1 MALLFESRVVYFA
14 QLRKD
19 LRTEI
24 EIKVPEGETMFDY
37 SGSTALITGASKGL
51 GAAFA
56 EALAERGMNLVL
68 VARSTDELNVL
79 STRIYAKNKIQRT
92 VLSIDLADPRS
103 PQTIAEELERR
114 GIQVDLLVNNAGFGL
129 SGEFLS
135 HDPKQQ
141 HAEIEV
147 NVQALV
153 ALTRH
158 FGKLMAARGKGGI
171 INVASNASFQPL
183 PYMATYAATKAFV
196 LHFSE
201 AVHHELIR
209 KGVHVMASCPG
220 PTATSFFDDTS
231 THMSPKD
238 MDSSESVVRRTLEAF
253 DQGRAVAYPGR
264 TTVRIASWL
273 PRLLPRALV
282 VRIAGM
288 ATAKMGLSD

>member
-1 MALLFESRVVYFA
+1 
-14 QLRKD
+14 
-19 LRTEI
+19 
-24 EIKVPEGETMFDY
+24 MFDY
-37 SGSTALITGASKGL
+37 SGSTALVTGASKGL

-56 EALAERGMNLVL
+56 EALAGRGMNLVL

-79 STRIYAKNKIQRT
+79 STRLYAKYKIQRT
-92 VLSIDLADPRS
+92 ILSIDLADPSS
-103 PQTIAEELERR
+103 PKTIAEELERR

-135 HDPKQQ
+135 HDPRQEQ
-141 HAEIEV
+141 AEIEV

-153 ALTRH
+153 ALTHH
-158 FGKLMAARGKGGI
+158 FGKAMAARAKGGI

-201 AVHHELIR
+201 AIHRELIG
-209 KGVHVMASCPG
+209 KGVHVMATCPG

-231 THMSPKD
+231 THLSPKD

-253 DQGRAVAYPGR
+253 DQRRVVAYPGR
-264 TTVRIASWL
+264 MTVRLASWL

-282 VRIAGM
+282 VWLAAM
-288 ATAKMGLSD
+288 ATVKMGLGDS

>member
-1 MALLFESRVVYFA
+1 LSPLLSFF

-19 LRTEI
+19 LRPEI
-24 EIKVPEGETMFDY
+24 EINVPEGKTMFNY
-37 SGSTALITGASKGL
+37 GGSTALVTGASKGL

-56 EALAERGMNLVL
+56 EALAQRGMNLVL

-79 STRIYAKNKIQRT
+79 STRLYARYKVRRT
-92 VLSIDLADPRS
+92 VLSIDLADPS
-103 PQTIAEELERR
+103 SSQAIPEELDRR

-135 HDPKQQ
+135 HDPKLEK
-141 HAEIEV
+141 AEIDV

-153 ALTRH
+153 ALTHH
-158 FGKLMAARGKGGI
+158 FGKAMAARGKGGI

-201 AVHHELIR
+201 AINHELNG
-209 KGVHVMASCPG
+209 KGVQVMATCPG
-220 PTATSFFDDTS
+220 PTATSFFKGAS

-238 MDSSESVVRRTLEAF
+238 MDSSESVVKRTLEAF
-253 DQGRAVAYPGR
+253 DQKRAVAYPGR
-264 TTVRIASWL
+264 MRVRIATWL
-273 PRLLPRALV
+273 PRLLPRDLV
-282 VRIAGM
+282 AHIAGM
-288 ATAKMGLSD
+288 TTVMMGLDD